1 MSQDPVEV
9 IPVKGSKVMN
19 VQAMKKQR
27 ALLPKTNPK
36 KLYEIIV
43 KVRKT
48 RITVLASKAQPTK
61 NGTSSINGEFCM
73 GKNIIAKY
81 RNIVLR
87 ESQL

>member
-1 MSQDPVEV
+1 M
-9 IPVKGSKVMN
+9 KGSRVMN
-19 VQAMKKQR
+19 VHAMKKRR

-48 RITVLASKAQPTK
+48 RITVLASNAHLTIK
-61 NGTSSINGEFCM
+61 GTSSINGEFCM

-81 RNIVLR
+81 RNIVLK
-87 ESQL
+87 ESQM